1 MLIKKRPEKLRSY
14 TPTKTKKERQ
24 TVRNSHRKFS
34 VKLNTEKFQ
43 LSKLYFKFDFYIR
56 NYFELKLFKNRDIV
70 YVHCPRD
77 FLRAG
82 ILHPSALE
90 IALGQSLGPRGAK
103 SPPLVNLLGLG
114 GCISQY
120 IPPLGSVHIQYIIS
134 PREGQRDI
142 SRAEG
147 NLEIGGDV
155 QPNTSR
161 FQAVYSHS
169 LILN

>member
-90 IALGQSLGPRGAK
+90 IALGQYLGPRGAK
-103 SPPLVNLLGLG
+103 FPALGKSLR
-114 GCISQY
+114 
-120 IPPLGSVHIQYIIS
+120 
-134 PREGQRDI
+134 PRGMYFPI
-142 SRAEG
+142 HPNSRQCTAG
-147 NLEIGGDV
+147 Y
-155 QPNTSR
+155 NT
-161 FQAVYSHS
+161 
-169 LILN
+169 N